1 MISRCPW
8 QLVCAAANFV
18 KISCWVVWFLR
29 FLQEEIFQCLFC
41 FIWIESRF
49 PLDYHSVIL
58 IRSLFIIS
66 AGSKGLRT
74 VEERDALSSS
84 NYPNDSKFPD
94 RLFVYTNKS
103 KDLSIE
109 PFENPVKIGDK
120 VRTGH

>member
-1 MISRCPW
+1 M
-8 QLVCAAANFV
+8 
-18 KISCWVVWFLR
+18 
-29 FLQEEIFQCLFC
+29 
-41 FIWIESRF
+41 
-49 PLDYHSVIL
+49 IL